1 MNRLARFSAIGVSLS
16 LLVLASACGK
26 TGTGKADTSLM
37 QKPFSTAFIMETG
50 ELSAEGTIT
59 RVTDDIWNVSFSSPD
74 TVAGVVL
81 DFHDDE
87 VKASYKGLE
96 FSVPQAAMP
105 AKALL
110 MRFMDAAEKLADEEE
125 ITCSRKDDMTEIE
138 GELDGE
144 PYILYLNRDGSPK
157 EFLVN
162 NMGGSM
168 KFRDFSGDVAVTTTT
183 TTIERLVV
191 TTTETAAG

>member
-1 MNRLARFSAIGVSLS
+1 MKRFARFSSIAIALS
-16 LLVLASACGK
+16 FFVLASACGK
-26 TGTGKADTSLM
+26 TGTGKADTSLL
-37 QKPFSTAFIMETG
+37 QKPFSTGFTMETG
-50 ELSAEGTIT
+50 ELTAEGTLTHI
-59 RVTDDIWNVSFSSPD
+59 TDDIWNVSFSSPD

-81 DFHDDE
+81 DFYDDE

-110 MRFMDAAEKLADEEE
+110 MRFMDAAEELDDEEE
-125 ITCSRKDDMTEIE
+125 ITCTRKDDMTEIE

-168 KFRDFSGDVAVTTTT
+168 EFKDFSGDVAVTTTT

-191 TTTETAAG
+191 TTTETN